1 MVRVVLACTLG
12 LALAS
17 SAGCSKSVSEPGAGD
32 FKPAPPTPADPGP
45 AKLQVFDDVVGKG
58 AEVKTGDTVRVHYTG
73 TLMNGQKF
81 DSSRDRGAPFDFTV
95 GNGAVIKGWDQGIVG
110 MKPGGKRRL
119 VIPQDIAY
127 GEAGR
132 PPEIP
137 PKAGL
142 KFDIE
147 LLEIQSE
154 ERCTRP
160 AVDTAGGAGGLRAA
174 DDAGVGGRGSGVTGR
189 VDPPGRDAS
198 PRRLYQRT
206 SAQPQ

>member
-1 MVRVVLACTLG
+1 MVRAAVVACAVG
-12 LALAS
+12 LALPLG
-17 SAGCSKSVSEPGAGD
+17 AGCSKSVSEPGAGD

-45 AKLQVFDDVVGKG
+45 ARLQVVDDVVGKG

-95 GNGAVIKGWDQGIVG
+95 GNGSVIKGWDQGVVG

-147 LLEIQSE
+147 LLEINPKNAA
-154 ERCTRP
+154 P
-160 AVDTAGGAGGLRAA
+160 APPSTLPEAPEDF
-174 DDAGVGGRGSGVTGR
+174 
-189 VDPPGRDAS
+189 DPPIMPESEDED
-198 PRRLYQRT
+198 PE
-206 SAQPQ
+206 